1 MKARML
7 SHLLRFL
14 TVFTLVVL
22 SACSTVRAPSPADPF
37 EGFNRSV
44 DAFNQQLDTYAVRPI
59 AKTYVAVVPE
69 LVRMGVSNFFGNIA
83 DILIGV
89 NNLLQGKPVAA
100 ATDFGRFAVNTTIGV
115 VGLFDVA
122 TDMGLKKHS
131 EDFGQTLGRW
141 GLGSGP
147 YLVLPLFGPSSVRDA
162 VGFVVDINIDPV
174 SGINDPATR
183 NAVAGLRVTNRRA
196 DLLELTDSVEG
207 VALDSYSFVRDA
219 YLANRRNRV
228 YDGDPPPEKF
238 VDETGEPEPAK

>member
-1 MKARML
+1 MKAGML
-7 SHLLRFL
+7 SYLSRYMAI
-14 TVFTLVVL
+14 TVLVVL
-22 SACSTVRAPSPADPF
+22 SACSTVRSPSPADPF

-44 DAFNQQLDTYAVRPI
+44 DAFNQQLDTYAVRPV
-59 AKTYVAVVPE
+59 AKAYVAVLPE
-69 LVRMGVSNFFGNIA
+69 VVRMGVSNFFGNIG
-83 DILIGV
+83 DVLIGL

-100 ATDFGRFAVNTTIGV
+100 ASDFGRFAINTTIGV

-122 TDMGLKKHS
+122 TDMGLKKHN

-162 VGFVVDINIDPV
+162 AGFFVDINVDPV
-174 SGINDPATR
+174 VSIDDTTTR

-238 VDETGEPEPAK
+238 IDETGEPDAPK